1 MMTLKEQEKKV
12 WSELELIKSD
22 IENII
27 GFKINKRN
35 YKKAIIEL
43 TRQAAS
49 EQDLIG
55 NLPTETQEK
64 IQNFFYSCQTF
75 LSDVIWMGNEGRNL
89 EVNISYKG
97 NVLSH
102 WKIPIDIFFSK
113 EEAYAISSI
122 TMIKSFHDSLIG
134 FLLSPKMRDDI
145 VNGDQDA
152 IKLLYSSMNRPSMP
166 SSLSNLIMIKDNFPD
181 FYKHITTKL
190 DVMTVEEMKK
200 YILNK
205 SKE

>member
-1 MMTLKEQEKKV
+1 MTLKQQEKKV

-27 GFKINKRN
+27 GFKVNKKN

-49 EQDLIG
+49 NQDLIG
-55 NLPTETQEK
+55 KLPAETQDK
-64 IQNFFYSCQTF
+64 IQNFFSICQTF
-75 LSDVIWMGNEGRNL
+75 LSDVVWIGNKGKNL

-102 WKIPIDIFFSK
+102 WKVPIDIFFTK
-113 EEAYAISSI
+113 EDSYQISSI
-122 TMIKSFHDSLIG
+122 TMMKSLHDSLIG
-134 FLLSPKMRDDI
+134 YLLSPKMRSDI
-145 VNGDQDA
+145 IDNDQDA
-152 IKLLYSSMNRPSMP
+152 IKLLYASMNRPSME

-181 FYKHITTKL
+181 FYEHITSKL
-190 DVMTVEEMKK
+190 DVMTVEQMKK
-200 YILNK
+200 YISNK

>member
-1 MMTLKEQEKKV
+1 MTLKQQEKKV

-27 GFKINKRN
+27 GFKVNKKN

-49 EQDLIG
+49 NQDLIG
-55 NLPTETQEK
+55 KLPADTQDK
-64 IQNFFYSCQTF
+64 IQNFFSICRTF
-75 LSDVIWMGNEGRNL
+75 LSDVVWIGNKGKNL

-102 WKIPIDIFFSK
+102 WKVPIDIFFTK
-113 EEAYAISSI
+113 EDSYQISSI
-122 TMIKSFHDSLIG
+122 TMMKSLHDSLIG
-134 FLLSPKMRDDI
+134 YLLSPKMRSDI
-145 VNGDQDA
+145 IDNDQDA
-152 IKLLYSSMNRPSMP
+152 IKLLYASMNRPSME

-181 FYKHITTKL
+181 FYEHITSKL
-190 DVMTVEEMKK
+190 DVMTVEQMKK
-200 YILNK
+200 YISNK